1 MCSVADMLVM
11 LSLKKA
17 LLGRQDNAKGEEDRR
32 WELAVLAVVQES
44 NLSVSLQGNKARI
57 ADNVGV

>member
-1 MCSVADMLVM
+1 MLVM